1 MVLDQGVRRKGKKGK
16 VALPLAS
23 SQPNSPSGTATEQPL
38 SAFAALDSI
47 LTAVGPWLDAETHKT
62 TSTTLLSLS
71 LSPSSSLKIFPKLLA
86 SLCSSPHQCTVPLVL
101 PALHK
106 GSLVLDGKK
115 VDAKAVTS
123 SLLSTLHPQ
132 CASLDLKT
140 TPMICTSQL
149 SDAIESLGEQEGDD
163 ETENELSS
171 QLREAKEK
179 ISALEEK
186 IKAQERLLKDAEKRE
201 ESHRK
206 GASTEQTKSPDSPN
220 IGLKRSADENLM
232 GCRGGVS
239 AEEKTGY
246 NQTVKKM
253 RDSYEMVDH
262 QEDIPVRTKHHEF
275 NSLNANSASVPTN
288 SSTATPVPP
297 KITSDTTLTSKEFLD
312 KQAPSSS
319 SSTATALP
327 SVSAGGDGT
336 LGKQLTVEEML
347 ADFKDKL
354 SDNLLRM
361 GNPSY
366 VNAVLQDSDSD

>member
-1 MVLDQGVRRKGKKGK
+1 MG
-16 VALPLAS
+16 
-23 SQPNSPSGTATEQPL
+23 
-38 SAFAALDSI
+38 
-47 LTAVGPWLDAETHKT
+47 
-62 TSTTLLSLS
+62 
-71 LSPSSSLKIFPKLLA
+71 
-86 SLCSSPHQCTVPLVL
+86 
-101 PALHK
+101 
-106 GSLVLDGKK
+106 
-115 VDAKAVTS
+115 
-123 SLLSTLHPQ
+123 
-132 CASLDLKT
+132 
-140 TPMICTSQL
+140 
-149 SDAIESLGEQEGDD
+149 
-163 ETENELSS
+163 
-171 QLREAKEK
+171 
-179 ISALEEK
+179 ISALEER

-201 ESHRK
+201 ESNRK
-206 GASTEQTKSPDSPN
+206 GASAEQTKSPDSPN

-253 RDSYEMVDH
+253 RDSFEMVDH
-262 QEDIPVRTKHHEF
+262 QEDIPVRAKHHELS
-275 NSLNANSASVPTN
+275 SLNENSASVPTN

-327 SVSAGGDGT
+327 SVSAGGDGA

-347 ADFKDKL
+347 ADLKDKL

-366 VNAVLQDSDSD
+366 VNTVLQDSDSD